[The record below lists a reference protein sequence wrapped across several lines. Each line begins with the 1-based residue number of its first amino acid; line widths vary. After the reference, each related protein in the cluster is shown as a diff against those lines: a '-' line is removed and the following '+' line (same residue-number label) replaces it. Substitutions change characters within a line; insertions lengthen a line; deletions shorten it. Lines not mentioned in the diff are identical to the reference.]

1 MRCCNKGRGKM
12 KELYLPN
19 LRKIKIKEYTLY
31 QQEPT
36 FEYEFKDGTNAVIGA
51 NGIGKTTFVNIII
64 YCLVGHKKK
73 KFKIN
78 KNTQK
83 MKIEYTDEDFFSSRI
98 DNSADD
104 FKNKSAKAS
113 LEFSLGNTQ
122 IVITR
127 SLMDN
132 KINSLFIDGQEINEP
147 NDIIYQAKIEELS
160 NISQFQDF
168 EVLIREFLFFDEQ
181 RKNVAWEI
189 DSQDNILRILLL
201 DEEYH
206 LKINDLED
214 KITKAD
220 TKGRHKSE
228 DKRVAEASYNELVEA
243 KDDVVNQSKVGMEDT
258 DSEIENNKDHEF
270 KRQKL
275 VSRKNEIN
283 HQLVIRKEELA
294 IEQEKFSEV
303 TQESL
308 QIEGTLTNI
317 SAIYDNVMSEIKRL
331 ETDLYKSIYN
341 KLPDYYFTIEKNM
354 LAEGKCLVCNA
365 KSREIQQNASILKRK
380 GKCLICSS
388 KLVDSVS
395 VDSGVVER
403 LNLLNDEKIE
413 KLNQLNNQ
421 KNKQEKLNTKLQ
433 ESKNSIS
440 NLKII
445 INDLERAKVVIDSEL
460 NKDRPDDGK
469 PDMYN
474 EILKNKEAIINEL
487 DKEVRAAY
495 QERDNYKNELIEY
508 TQKFK
513 AVINNLNQRLS
524 YYFNKYASTFIG
536 LDCKLSVMGKT
547 LNKIPHFYY
556 VPEIDGQIR
565 KDIWSVSESQRFF
578 IDQAF
583 RMAIIEYL
591 QANITN
597 FSTFFITET
606 PEGSLDIAYESQ
618 VAMMFNIFS
627 KSNNKIIFTSN
638 LNSSN
643 FLKEL
648 YKNIPVVER
657 PGRTLNLLEKGK
669 ITRVQRGKMLQLNK
683 IIYDIMEATDGKS
696 V

>member
-1 MRCCNKGRGKM
+1 M

-19 LRKIKIKEYTLY
+19 LKKIKVNEYTLY

-36 FEYEFKDGTNAVIGA
+36 FEYDFKVGTNAVIGA

-78 KNTQK
+78 KNTK
-83 MKIEYTDEDFFSSRI
+83 KIKLEYIDEDFFSSRI
-98 DNSADD
+98 DISADELT
-104 FKNKSAKAS
+104 NLSAEAS
-113 LEFSLGNTQ
+113 LEFLLGNTTV
-122 IVITR
+122 VITR
-127 SLMDN
+127 SLVN
-132 KINSLFIDGQEINEP
+132 NNIKSLFIDGNEIKEP
-147 NDIIYQAKIEELS
+147 DDIIYQNKIEELS
-160 NISQFQDF
+160 NISHFQDF
-168 EVLIREFLFFDEQ
+168 EVLVREFLFFDEQ
-181 RKNVAWEI
+181 RNNVAWEI

-206 LKINDLED
+206 LKINDLEER
-214 KITKAD
+214 IIKAD

-228 DKRVAEASYNELVEA
+228 DKRVAEASYNELVAA
-243 KDDVVNQSKVGMEDT
+243 KDDVVKQSKIGDELTDPPNEDVE
-258 DSEIENNKDHEF
+258 DQELI
-270 KRQKL
+270 RQKL
-275 VSRKNEIN
+275 VLKKNELN
-283 HQLVIRKEELA
+283 DQLLNKKEELA
-294 IEQEKFSEV
+294 LEQEKYNEMS
-303 TQESL
+303 QESL
-308 QIEGTLTNI
+308 QIEGTLSNL

-341 KLPDYYFTIEKNM
+341 TLPDYYFTIEKNM
-354 LAEGKCLVCNA
+354 LSEGKCLVCNA
-365 KSREIQQNASILKRK
+365 KSRDIQHNATLLKQK
-380 GKCLICSS
+380 GKCLVCSS
-388 KLVDSVS
+388 TLVESVPVDSS
-395 VDSGVVER
+395 VVDKLNSLNEEKKER
-403 LNLLNDEKIE
+403 LN
-413 KLNQLNNQ
+413 QVNNQ
-421 KNKQEKLNTKLQ
+421 KNKHLKLNTKLN
-433 ESKNSIS
+433 EVKNNITK
-440 NLKII
+440 LKDT
-445 INDLERAKVVIDSEL
+445 INELERAKVVIDSEL
-460 NKDRPDDGK
+460 NKDEPNNGK

-487 DKEVRAAY
+487 EKEVRAAY
-495 QERDNYKNELIEY
+495 QERDDFKKELIEY

-513 AVINNLNQRLS
+513 SVINNLNQRLS
-524 YYFNKYASTFIG
+524 SYFNKYASTFLG
-536 LDCKLSVMGKT
+536 LDCKLSVTGKT

-627 KSNNKIIFTSN
+627 NSNNKIIFTSN

-648 YKNIPVVER
+648 YKNISVAER
-657 PGRTLNLLEKGK
+657 PSRTLNLLEKGK
-669 ITRVQRGKMLQLNK
+669 ITKVQRSKMPQLNK
-683 IIYDIMEATDGKS
+683 IIHDIMEVTDGKS

>member
-1 MRCCNKGRGKM
+1 M

-19 LRKIKIKEYTLY
+19 LKKVKVNEYTLY

-36 FEYEFKDGTNAVIGA
+36 FEYDFKVGTNAVIGA

-78 KNTQK
+78 KNTK
-83 MKIEYTDEDFFSSRI
+83 KIKLEYIDEDFFSSRI
-98 DNSADD
+98 DISADELI
-104 FKNKSAKAS
+104 NLSAEAS
-113 LEFSLGNTQ
+113 LEFLLGSTSV
-122 IVITR
+122 VITR
-127 SLMDN
+127 SLVN
-132 KINSLFIDGQEINEP
+132 NNIKSLFIDGHEIKEP
-147 NDIIYQAKIEELS
+147 DDIIYQNKIEELS
-160 NISQFQDF
+160 NISHFQDF
-168 EVLIREFLFFDEQ
+168 EVLVREFLFFDEQ
-181 RKNVAWEI
+181 RNNVAWEI

-206 LKINDLED
+206 LKINDLEE

-228 DKRVAEASYNELVEA
+228 DKRVAEASYNELVAA
-243 KDDVVNQSKVGMEDT
+243 KDDVVKQSKIGDELTEPPNEDAE
-258 DSEIENNKDHEF
+258 DRELI
-270 KRQKL
+270 RQKL
-275 VSRKNEIN
+275 VLKKNELSD
-283 HQLVIRKEELA
+283 QLLNKKEELA
-294 IEQEKFSEV
+294 LEQEKYNEMS
-303 TQESL
+303 QESL
-308 QIEGTLTNI
+308 QIEGTLSNL
-317 SAIYDNVMSEIKRL
+317 SAVYDNVMSEIKRL

-341 KLPDYYFTIEKNM
+341 TLPDYYFTIEKNM
-354 LAEGKCLVCNA
+354 LSEGKCLVCNA
-365 KSREIQQNASILKRK
+365 KSRDIQHNATLLKQK
-380 GKCLICSS
+380 GKCLVCSS
-388 KLVDSVS
+388 TLVDSVPVDPS
-395 VDSGVVER
+395 VVDKLNTLNEEKKER
-403 LNLLNDEKIE
+403 LN
-413 KLNQLNNQ
+413 QVNNQ
-421 KNKQEKLNTKLQ
+421 KNKHLKLNTKLN
-433 ESKNSIS
+433 EVKN
-440 NLKII
+440 NII
-445 INDLERAKVVIDSEL
+445 KLRDTINELERAKVVIESEL
-460 NKDRPDDGK
+460 NKDEPDNGK

-487 DKEVRAAY
+487 EKEVRAAY
-495 QERDNYKNELIEY
+495 QERDNYKKELIEY

-513 AVINNLNQRLS
+513 SVINNLNQRLS
-524 YYFNKYASTFIG
+524 SYFNKYASTFLG
-536 LDCKLSVMGKT
+536 LDCKLSVTGKT

-627 KSNNKIIFTSN
+627 NSNNKIIFTSN

-648 YKNIPVVER
+648 YKNIPVAER
-657 PGRTLNLLEKGK
+657 PSRTLNLLEKGK
-669 ITRVQRGKMLQLNK
+669 ITKVQRSKMPQLNK
-683 IIYDIMEATDGKS
+683 IIHDIMEVTDGKS

>member
-1 MRCCNKGRGKM
+1 MRQ
-12 KELYLPN
+12 LYLPN
-19 LRKIKIKEYTLY
+19 LKKIKVNEYTLY

-36 FEYEFKDGTNAVIGA
+36 FEYDFKVGTNAVIGA

-78 KNTQK
+78 KNTNK
-83 MKIEYTDEDFFSSRI
+83 NKLEYVDEDFFSSRI
-98 DNSADD
+98 DNSAND
-104 FKNKSAKAS
+104 FTNLSAAAT

-122 IVITR
+122 IIITR
-127 SLMDN
+127 SLVDN
-132 KINSLFIDGQEINEP
+132 NINSLIIDGNEVNEP
-147 NDIIYQAKIEELS
+147 NDIIYQNIIEDLS

-168 EVLIREFLFFDEQ
+168 EVLVREFLFFDEQ
-181 RKNVAWEI
+181 RNNVAWEI

-201 DEEYH
+201 DEQYH

-228 DKRVAEASYNELVEA
+228 DKRVAEASYNELVAA
-243 KDDVVNQSKVGMEDT
+243 KDDVVKQSVVATEDT
-258 DSEIENNKDHEF
+258 DTENDNIEDHEAN
-270 KRQKL
+270 RQKL
-275 VSRKNEIN
+275 VLKRNELN
-283 HQLVIRKEELA
+283 SQLLNRKEELA
-294 IEQEKFSEV
+294 SEQEKFNEL
-303 TQESL
+303 TQENL
-308 QIEGTLTNI
+308 QIEGTLSNL

-365 KSREIQQNASILKRK
+365 KSREIQHNATMLKQN
-380 GKCLICSS
+380 GKCLVCSS
-388 KLVDSVS
+388 KLVESVP
-395 VDSGVVER
+395 VDSGIVEQ
-403 LNLLNDEKIE
+403 LNILNEEKKE
-413 KLNQLNNQ
+413 RLNQLNNQ
-421 KNKQEKLNTKLQ
+421 KNKQEKLSSKLY
-433 ESKNSIS
+433 ESKNSIF
-440 NLKII
+440 NLKTII
-445 INDLERAKVVIDSEL
+445 SDLERAKVVIESEL
-460 NKDRPDDGK
+460 NKDEPENGK

-474 EILKNKEAIINEL
+474 EILKNKEKIINEL
-487 DKEVRAAY
+487 DKEVREAY
-495 QERDNYKNELIEY
+495 QERDNYKKELIEY

-524 YYFNKYASTFIG
+524 SYFNKYASTFLG
-536 LDCKLSVMGKT
+536 LDCKLSVTGKT

-643 FLKEL
+643 FMKEL
-648 YKNIPVVER
+648 YRNIPAAER
-657 PGRTLNLLEKGK
+657 PLRTLNLLEKGK
-669 ITRVQRGKMLQLNK
+669 ITKVQRGKMSQLEK
-683 IIYDIMEATDGKS
+683 IIIDIMEVADGKS

>member
-1 MRCCNKGRGKM
+1 M

-19 LRKIKIKEYTLY
+19 LKKVKVNEYTLY

-36 FEYEFKDGTNAVIGA
+36 FEYDFKVGTNAVIGA

-78 KNTQK
+78 KNTK
-83 MKIEYTDEDFFSSRI
+83 KIKLEYIDEDFFSSRI
-98 DNSADD
+98 DISADELI
-104 FKNKSAKAS
+104 NLSAEAS
-113 LEFSLGNTQ
+113 LEFLLGSTSV
-122 IVITR
+122 VITR
-127 SLMDN
+127 SLVN
-132 KINSLFIDGQEINEP
+132 NNIKSLFIDGHEIKEP
-147 NDIIYQAKIEELS
+147 DDIIYQNKIEELS
-160 NISQFQDF
+160 NISHFQDF
-168 EVLIREFLFFDEQ
+168 EVLVREFLFFDEQ
-181 RKNVAWEI
+181 RNNVAWEI

-206 LKINDLED
+206 LKINDLEE

-228 DKRVAEASYNELVEA
+228 DKRVAEASYNELVAA
-243 KDDVVNQSKVGMEDT
+243 KDDVVKQSKIGDELTEPPNEDAE
-258 DSEIENNKDHEF
+258 DRELI
-270 KRQKL
+270 RQKL
-275 VSRKNEIN
+275 VLKKNELSD
-283 HQLVIRKEELA
+283 QLLNKKEELA
-294 IEQEKFSEV
+294 LEQEKYNEMS
-303 TQESL
+303 QESL
-308 QIEGTLTNI
+308 QIEGTLSNL
-317 SAIYDNVMSEIKRL
+317 SAVYDNVMSEIKRL

-341 KLPDYYFTIEKNM
+341 TLPDYYFTIEKNM
-354 LAEGKCLVCNA
+354 LSEGKCLVCNA
-365 KSREIQQNASILKRK
+365 KSRDIQHNATLLKQK
-380 GKCLICSS
+380 GKCLVCSS
-388 KLVDSVS
+388 TLVDSVPVDPS
-395 VDSGVVER
+395 VVDKLNTLNEEKKER
-403 LNLLNDEKIE
+403 LN
-413 KLNQLNNQ
+413 QVNNQ
-421 KNKQEKLNTKLQ
+421 KNIHLKLNTKLN
-433 ESKNSIS
+433 EVKN
-440 NLKII
+440 NII
-445 INDLERAKVVIDSEL
+445 KLRDTINELERAKVVIESEL
-460 NKDRPDDGK
+460 NKDEPDNGK

-487 DKEVRAAY
+487 EKEVRAAY
-495 QERDNYKNELIEY
+495 QERDNYKKELIEY

-513 AVINNLNQRLS
+513 SVINNLNQRLS
-524 YYFNKYASTFIG
+524 SYFNKYASTFLG
-536 LDCKLSVMGKT
+536 LDCKLSVTGKT

-627 KSNNKIIFTSN
+627 NSNNKIIFTSN

-648 YKNIPVVER
+648 YKNIPVAER
-657 PGRTLNLLEKGK
+657 PSRTLNLLEKGK
-669 ITRVQRGKMLQLNK
+669 ITKVQRSKMPQLNK
-683 IIYDIMEATDGKS
+683 IIHDIMEVTDGKS

>member
-1 MRCCNKGRGKM
+1 M

-19 LRKIKIKEYTLY
+19 LKKIKVNEYTLY

-36 FEYEFKDGTNAVIGA
+36 FEYDFKVGTNAVIGA

-78 KNTQK
+78 KNTK
-83 MKIEYTDEDFFSSRI
+83 KIKLEYIDEDFFSSRI
-98 DNSADD
+98 DISADELT
-104 FKNKSAKAS
+104 NLSAEAS
-113 LEFSLGNTQ
+113 LEFLLGNTTV
-122 IVITR
+122 VITR
-127 SLMDN
+127 SLVN
-132 KINSLFIDGQEINEP
+132 NNIKSLFIDGNEIKEP
-147 NDIIYQAKIEELS
+147 DDIIYQNKIEELS
-160 NISQFQDF
+160 NISHFQDF
-168 EVLIREFLFFDEQ
+168 EVLVREFLFFDEQ
-181 RKNVAWEI
+181 RNNVAWEI

-206 LKINDLED
+206 LKINDLEER
-214 KITKAD
+214 ITKAD

-228 DKRVAEASYNELVEA
+228 DKRVAEASYNELVAA
-243 KDDVVNQSKVGMEDT
+243 KDDVVKQSKIGDELTDPPNEDVE
-258 DSEIENNKDHEF
+258 DQELI
-270 KRQKL
+270 RQKL
-275 VSRKNEIN
+275 VLKKNELN
-283 HQLVIRKEELA
+283 DQLLNKKEELA
-294 IEQEKFSEV
+294 LEQEKYNEMS
-303 TQESL
+303 QESL
-308 QIEGTLTNI
+308 QIEGTLSNL

-341 KLPDYYFTIEKNM
+341 TLPDYYFTIEKNM
-354 LAEGKCLVCNA
+354 LSEGKCLVCNA
-365 KSREIQQNASILKRK
+365 KSRDIQHNATLLKQK
-380 GKCLICSS
+380 GKCLVCSS
-388 KLVDSVS
+388 TLVESVPVDSS
-395 VDSGVVER
+395 VVDKLNSLNEEKKQR
-403 LNLLNDEKIE
+403 LN
-413 KLNQLNNQ
+413 QVNNQ
-421 KNKQEKLNTKLQ
+421 KNKHLKLNTKLNVV
-433 ESKNSIS
+433 KNNITK
-440 NLKII
+440 LKGT
-445 INDLERAKVVIDSEL
+445 INELERSKVVIDSEL
-460 NKDRPDDGK
+460 NKDEPNNGK

-487 DKEVRAAY
+487 EKEVRAAY
-495 QERDNYKNELIEY
+495 QERDDFKKELIEY

-513 AVINNLNQRLS
+513 SVINNLNQRLS
-524 YYFNKYASTFIG
+524 SYFNKYASTFLG
-536 LDCKLSVMGKT
+536 LDCKLSVTGKT

-627 KSNNKIIFTSN
+627 NSNNKIIFTSN

-648 YKNIPVVER
+648 YKNISVAER
-657 PGRTLNLLEKGK
+657 PSRTLNLLEKGK
-669 ITRVQRGKMLQLNK
+669 ITKVQRSKMPQLNK
-683 IIYDIMEATDGKS
+683 IIHDIMEVTDGKS